1 MGQTKTYILM
11 AALTALL
18 MLVGQAVGGNTGM
31 LIAFAFAGFSNFF
44 AYWNSDK
51 IVLSSVKASEVD
63 AQSAPTLYK
72 MVEDLAYNADIP
84 MPRVYIVPSK
94 QPNAFATGRDPN
106 HAAVA
111 VNVGLMEM
119 LNQDELAGV
128 IAHELAHIK
137 NRDTLTMTVTSTMA
151 GALTVLARFAMFA
164 PRSNNRNANPI
175 VGLLLVILAPLA
187 AAMIQ
192 FAVSRTR
199 EYEADRHGA
208 WICGNPLWLAD
219 ALEKL
224 GRGVSHIHNEVAERR
239 PEMASLYIVNPLRGG
254 SGDKLFST
262 HPSLE
267 NRIQRLHELAHNDM
281 KEAEELFGAVP
292 KERKQ
297 RAHY

>member
-1 MGQTKTYILM
+1 M
-11 AALTALL
+11 AILTALL
-18 MLVGQAVGGNTGM
+18 MLAGQAVGGNAGM
-31 LIAFAFAGFSNFF
+31 LIAFAFAGIGNFY

-51 IVLSSVKASEVD
+51 IVLSSVNASEVD
-63 AQSAPTLYK
+63 AKTAPTLYK
-72 MVEDLAYNADIP
+72 MVEDLAYNADMP

-94 QPNAFATGRDPN
+94 QPNAFATGRDPE

-111 VNVGLMEM
+111 VNAGLMEM

-164 PRSNNRNANPI
+164 PRSNNRNVHPI
-175 VGLLLVILAPLA
+175 VGLLLIILAPLA
-187 AAMIQ
+187 AAIIQ

-208 WICGNPLWLAD
+208 WICGNPIWLAA

-224 GRGVSHIHNEVAERR
+224 GRGVKNIHNEAAERR
-239 PEMASLYIVNPLRGG
+239 PETASLYIVNPLAGG
-254 SGDKLFST
+254 TVDNLFST

-267 NRIQRLHELAHNDM
+267 NRIQRLHELARTNM
-281 KEAEELFGAVP
+281 KEAEELFGEVP
-292 KERKQ
+292 QNRKN
-297 RAHY
+297 RTHY

>member
-1 MGQTKTYILM
+1 M
-11 AALTALL
+11 AVLTALL
-18 MLVGQAVGGNTGM
+18 MLAGQAVGGNAGM
-31 LIAFAFAGFSNFF
+31 LIAFAFAGFGNFY

-51 IVLSSVKASEVD
+51 IVLSSVKAREVD

-72 MVEDLAYNADIP
+72 MVEDLAYNAELP
-84 MPRVYIVPSK
+84 MPKVYIVPSK
-94 QPNAFATGRDPN
+94 QPNAFATGRDPD

-164 PRSNNRNANPI
+164 PRSNNRNTNPI
-175 VGLLLVILAPLA
+175 VGLLLMILAPLA
-187 AAMIQ
+187 AAIIQ
-192 FAVSRTR
+192 FAISRTR

-208 WICGNPLWLAD
+208 WICGNPLWLAG

-224 GRGVSHIHNEVAERR
+224 GRGVSHIHNEAAERR
-239 PEMASLYIVNPLRGG
+239 PEMASLYIVNPLKGG
-254 SGDKLFST
+254 SVDNLFST
-262 HPSLE
+262 HPNLE
-267 NRIQRLHELAHNDM
+267 NRIERLHALARDDM

-292 KERKQ
+292 EDRKH
-297 RAHY
+297 RLHY